1 MTSKR
6 KNIVLVSSFAILL
19 LLCYKLA
26 IAKTL
31 QLKTNYDKLLQE
43 EALFKNTPK
52 QLSIVKQ
59 KQIYYDSILNKYQ
72 ISGNSIQNNLLET
85 LTSFS
90 NTNQLKVV
98 NFTKPHIIAKKDITI
113 KTYQFTIEGN
123 YNNLLKLIHHL
134 EQRTKYGEIINLHFD
149 KKIDFRKNK
158 NYLQAHVLLKSFG

>member
-6 KNIVLVSSFAILL
+6 KNIILVSSFAILL

-72 ISGNSIQNNLLET
+72 ISGNSIQNNLI
-85 LTSFS
+85 F
-90 NTNQLKVV
+90 
-98 NFTKPHIIAKKDITI
+98 
-113 KTYQFTIEGN
+113 
-123 YNNLLKLIHHL
+123 
-134 EQRTKYGEIINLHFD
+134 
-149 KKIDFRKNK
+149 
-158 NYLQAHVLLKSFG
+158 